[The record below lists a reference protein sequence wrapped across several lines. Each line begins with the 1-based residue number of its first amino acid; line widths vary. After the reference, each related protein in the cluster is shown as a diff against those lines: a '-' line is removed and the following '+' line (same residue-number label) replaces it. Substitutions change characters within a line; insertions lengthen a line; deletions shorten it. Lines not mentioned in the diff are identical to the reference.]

1 MTTTA
6 NPAFATETRR
16 ERILVV
22 DDDRG
27 IHRLLRAAF
36 GGDGYQMIEASDVST
51 AIRMLEAKP
60 DLVVIELE
68 IPDMQGTQLLQT
80 IRAHIDSV
88 PIVILSRCRDESDK
102 VRALELGA
110 HDFITKPFG
119 MGEFLARIRAALRHG
134 MPMRRERPVFRTG
147 RLCVDLDNRMVKVA
161 GATIKLSSNQHDLL
175 GLLVRHA
182 GKVLTHGFLLDELWG
197 QPVGRHRLRVCVR
210 QLRQKI
216 EINTAEPQYIFT
228 RPGIGY
234 RLRAPDTQPQEF

>member
-36 GGDGYQMIEASDVST
+36 GGDGHQMIEASDVST

-80 IRAHIDSV
+80 IRAHI
-88 PIVILSRCRDESDK
+88 
-102 VRALELGA
+102 
-110 HDFITKPFG
+110 
-119 MGEFLARIRAALRHG
+119 
-134 MPMRRERPVFRTG
+134 
-147 RLCVDLDNRMVKVA
+147 
-161 GATIKLSSNQHDLL
+161 
-175 GLLVRHA
+175 
-182 GKVLTHGFLLDELWG
+182 
-197 QPVGRHRLRVCVR
+197 
-210 QLRQKI
+210 
-216 EINTAEPQYIFT
+216 
-228 RPGIGY
+228 GY